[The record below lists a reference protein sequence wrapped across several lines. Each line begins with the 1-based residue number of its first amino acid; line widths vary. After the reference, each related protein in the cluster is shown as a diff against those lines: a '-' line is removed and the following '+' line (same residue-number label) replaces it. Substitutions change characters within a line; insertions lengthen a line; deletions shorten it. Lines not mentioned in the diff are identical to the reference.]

1 MNKLPEQCY
10 NTLRSTGELVTIR
23 KNEKGYFTSELST
36 ADMLTNR
43 AIADRANRKAGITK
57 AQTAAMVGGSLFG
70 WSSPAANPDNYD
82 TNGNFARGRF
92 KDEP

>member
-1 MNKLPEQCY
+1 MNKLPEWCY

-23 KNEKGYFTSELST
+23 KMKKAISRPSVHTGYV
-36 ADMLTNR
+36 NKPGHCR
-43 AIADRANRKAGITK
+43 AGQPKAGITK

-82 TNGNFARGRF
+82 ANGNFVRGSF